1 MYEGCP
7 TWGPENVTPDETA
20 EWDPDDSAEEARWAL
35 QEAWKQVEQKQ
46 KEAEEDPE
54 AQAA

>member
-1 MYEGCP
+1 MYEDCP

-35 QEAWKQVEQKQ
+35 QAHGSGRSRKQDDQDRVEL
-46 KEAEEDPE
+46 
-54 AQAA
+54 AA